1 MVDAA
6 ECKEEFSDLKPD
18 IAAAV
23 AEGLAK
29 YQKYCTFMD
38 GSDTYYAAVIL
49 DPRVK
54 SGLLRKELGDD
65 GESIVN
71 AIKERLHNKYSSQ
84 VELEPLYS
92 SSEMQTTLEDRM
104 LQRNVGERLVEG
116 MRHQSSSFLQG
127 IQAAA
132 KIEWYFEAE
141 IAALAGAV
149 YAYAAHIDDLG
160 ALSPAIK
167 RICHKHASLYIR
179 PGQYEIV
186 GKYLLGAFRE
196 VLGNAFTPEVRD
208 AWAAAYWQLAN
219 IMIDAEDALYQNA
232 GVIGDNIFYVTA
244 EDGKPLP
251 SYKPG
256 QYISVRINVPGLGH
270 YQCRQYSLS
279 DSPGNEYYRI
289 SVKKDRGPDSATAH
303 LGLIS
308 NHLHNSVQ
316 VGDIFQV
323 SCPQGA
329 KSKSPVVLISAGVG
343 LTPLMSMLNTLTST
357 HADRPTHWIHATHS
371 RFTQAFRADIQIVAK
386 SHENVRTTVFNK
398 LPSDDDFLGSDYHYA
413 GRLDL
418 RKLDRTPDLFLN
430 NNSTEYFVCGP
441 TTFMTDTE
449 GYF

>member
-1 MVDAA
+1 MPLT
-6 ECKEEFSDLKPD
+6 SDQVK
-18 IAAAV
+18 I
-23 AEGLAK
+23 
-29 YQKYCTFMD
+29 
-38 GSDTYYAAVIL
+38 
-49 DPRVK
+49 VK
-54 SGLLRKELGDD
+54 STIPVLETHGATVTAHFYSNLLRDNPELKN
-65 GESIVN
+65 IFN
-71 AIKERLHNKYSSQ
+71 
-84 VELEPLYS
+84 
-92 SSEMQTTLEDRM
+92 TTN
-104 LQRNVGERLVEG
+104 QSNG
-116 MRHQSSSFLQG
+116 HQSR
-127 IQAAA
+127 
-132 KIEWYFEAE
+132 
-141 IAALAGAV
+141 ALAGAV

-219 IMIDAEDALYQNA
+219 IMIDAEDALYRDTDGWTDWRNFRLYKKTPESEE
-232 GVIGDNIFYVTA
+232 ITSFYLTA

-256 QYISVRINVPGLGH
+256 QYISVRIKVPGLDH

-279 DSPGNEYYRI
+279 DSPANEYYRI
-289 SVKKDRGPDSATAH
+289 SVKKEHGPGSATAH

-323 SCPQGA
+323 SCPQGDFYLEDT

-357 HADRPTHWIHATHS
+357 HADRPIHWIHATHS
-371 RFTQAFRADIQIVAK
+371 RFTQAFRADIQIVAN

-398 LPSDDDFLGSDYHYA
+398 LPSDDDVLGSDYHYA
-413 GRLDL
+413 GRVDL

-430 NNSTEYFVCGP
+430 NNNTEYFVCGP
-441 TTFMTDTE
+441 TTFMTNTE
-449 GYF
+449 RVLLEFGVDASRIHAELFGTGGVPLV